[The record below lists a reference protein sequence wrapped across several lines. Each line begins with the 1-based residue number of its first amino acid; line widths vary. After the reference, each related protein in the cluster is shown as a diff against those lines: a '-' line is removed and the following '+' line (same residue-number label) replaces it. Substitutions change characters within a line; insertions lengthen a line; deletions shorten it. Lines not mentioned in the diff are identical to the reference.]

1 MTESG
6 DKTYLIYTLLKE
18 VFLFLDH
25 GDRNLFQEFDLSVAQ
40 FNALM
45 QIINSTGI
53 GPSELGS
60 KMLCDKANITRL
72 LDGMEKKSYIE
83 RIQDETDGR
92 RLQIIVK
99 PEGEMLWR
107 KARDEHGKSIRRR
120 LEVLTSEEQDTLSG
134 WLMRIRNQLQNQL
147 MEGSAHRPGSVLKN
161 LDRSRQPIE
170 SKRHPSQN

>member
-1 MTESG
+1 VTESG

-99 PEGEMLWR
+99 PEGEKLWR
-107 KARDEHGKSIRRR
+107 QARNEHGLSTRRR
-120 LEVLTSEEQDTLSG
+120 FDILTTEEQDTLSG
-134 WLMRIRNQLQNQL
+134 LLIRIRNRLQEL
-147 MEGSAHRPGSVLKN
+147 LKEEQ
-161 LDRSRQPIE
+161 SIE
-170 SKRHPSQN
+170 RVPS